1 MSKYSYFNLIKS
13 QAKKLAQEQG
23 LQLSVAQERLATSLK
38 FKDFHELTTVAFRN
52 PYDARLIRA
61 ALGSSDPADV
71 IYGSPVHE
79 RFREEIDNLLSGE
92 AADTNAYDY
101 SCEDFEVTSSSYD
114 ETKGLLV
121 LEVSFTYSGEQDQD
135 RPYTGC
141 EFYLDV
147 EVTLVRRPGEWLF
160 EEGWV
165 AVTKIETDQD
175 RDREAELADM
185 YADYLKD
192 KKRTDGM

>member
-61 ALGSSDPADV
+61 ALGSSDPADA
-71 IYGSPVHE
+71 IYGSPVYE
-79 RFREEIDNLLSGE
+79 RFCEEIDNLLSGE

-114 ETKGLLV
+114 ETKAYWYWRFRLLTR
-121 LEVSFTYSGEQDQD
+121 VS
-135 RPYTGC
+135 RIKI
-141 EFYLDV
+141 V
-147 EVTLVRRPGEWLF
+147 HTLVVNFIW
-160 EEGWV
+160 
-165 AVTKIETDQD
+165 T
-175 RDREAELADM
+175 
-185 YADYLKD
+185 LKLRWCGALVSGYS
-192 KKRTDGM
+192 KRAG